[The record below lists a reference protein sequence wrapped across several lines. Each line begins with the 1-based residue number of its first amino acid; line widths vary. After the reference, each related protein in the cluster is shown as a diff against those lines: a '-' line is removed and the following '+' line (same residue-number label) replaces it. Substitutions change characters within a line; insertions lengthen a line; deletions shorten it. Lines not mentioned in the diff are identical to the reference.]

1 MSEKQSYHHG
11 NLREEFLNVACDLLE
26 QGGLANLSLRK
37 CAKRLGVS
45 HTAFKNH
52 FSDMAGLL
60 TAIVT
65 FGYSE
70 LAKMMTAKVNNESNR
85 EHRRQEAL
93 TGYVKF
99 AECNPAL
106 YELMFA
112 RDRFINDDP
121 VLLTEIGK
129 CFNILVDVSEELNW
143 HEGTSKEVS
152 GKSQVALWSFVHGYA
167 QLVTAKRFKKEH
179 MQGLSIMDILPV
191 NSESRRK

>member
-1 MSEKQSYHHG
+1 VLKKQSYHHG
-11 NLREEFLNVACDLLE
+11 NLREALLNVACELLE
-26 QGGLANLSLRK
+26 KDGLAKLSLRK
-37 CAKRLGVS
+37 CAEKVGVS

-52 FSDMAGLL
+52 FSNMAGLL

-65 FGYSE
+65 YGYSK
-70 LAKMMTAKVNNESNR
+70 LAMMMTTNVNDASSR

-93 TGYVKF
+93 TGYIKF
-99 AECNPAL
+99 AEFNPAL
-106 YELMFA
+106 YELMFS

-143 HEGTSKEVS
+143 HQGTSKEVS

-167 QLVTAKRFKKEH
+167 QLVTARRFKKEH
-179 MQGLSIMDILPV
+179 MQGLSIMDILPDT
-191 NSESRRK
+191 KK